1 MSISSRQ
8 GDPKIFIGQ
17 RPLATKEDIPVKISS
32 LTNDSGFL
40 TEHQDLTNYAKISD
54 LNNKV
59 DKVDGKVLSSN
70 DFTTEEKI
78 CVIQD
83 RIKSFLS
90 RTILDEREFE
100 HSQMP
105 ESMAFALMSP
115 SEFEQM
121 REKKSAIETLSK
133 VYAENSE
140 IIENA
145 SNLGRF
151 KFITIM
157 MNDNKVLNGE
167 KLSESEQMLNDW
179 DLCNLD
185 EIQGEKEAN

>member
-1 MSISSRQ
+1 MFNENGASLDRIPNKEFMDLVIGKRVEWENDAKANLFGEYFDTFLADKETAISSIYTLKYVCTY
-8 GDPKIFIGQ
+8 DM
-17 RPLATKEDIPVKISS
+17 DS
-32 LTNDSGFL
+32 LDS
-40 TEHQDLTNYAKISD
+40 
-54 LNNKV
+54 
-59 DKVDGKVLSSN
+59 
-70 DFTTEEKI
+70 EEKI
-78 CVIQD
+78 CVMQD

-151 KFITIM
+151 KFITFM

-179 DLCNLD
+179 VLCNLD